1 MFDETCSICGGKA
14 SSEKPLVCCH
24 GSECYCAYHAS
35 CLSHRGANL
44 RDCPS
49 CNPDE
54 YPTVLL
60 ISSWAKPLQIIKW
73 HIAMHMPSSIVLFG
87 ALFNTNVG
95 HLEAFHRLFKGF
107 YRTGCRATTRVA
119 RQMAQFMARRSA
131 YLNVR
136 GYQELLAK
144 LGYPTAESI
153 STPLPVRRKPR
164 LDPHPIPT
172 PRRTRVGG
180 KFYLA
185 KDDPLLCIVLKCE
198 HAAHDCDIVEHAC
211 DDQSLD
217 ILIHDP
223 RDEPAETQLVI
234 SGVNV
239 AQVPVPHP
247 HFLLGDALADPL
259 ANA

>member
-1 MFDETCSICGGKA
+1 MFDEACSICGGKA

-73 HIAMHMPSSIVLFG
+73 HMAMHMPSSIVLFG

-144 LGYPTAESI
+144 LGFPTAESI
-153 STPLPVRRKPR
+153 STPLPVRRKKRR
-164 LDPHPIPT
+164 LDSHPKPPHP
-172 PRRTRVGG
+172 RTRVGG
-180 KFYLA
+180 TFYQA
-185 KDDPLLCIVLKCE
+185 KDDPLPCVVLRSE
-198 HAAHDCDIVEHAC
+198 HAAHECATAEDAC
-211 DDQSLD
+211 DGQFLD
-217 ILIHDP
+217 ILIDDP
-223 RDEPAETQLVI
+223 RDDPAETQLVI
-234 SGVNV
+234 SGVNMAEV
-239 AQVPVPHP
+239 FFFGKQFH
-247 HFLLGDALADPL
+247 
-259 ANA
+259 